1 MLRIQP
7 LAYGPDSAGLFAP
20 LAQEP
25 WAAWLDSGGQGLDI
39 LVARPSQTLVCR
51 GAMTRISAGDR
62 QEDSD
67 LCPFELL
74 RQALGPRVGL
84 AGDFGF
90 VGGALGYF
98 GYDLGR
104 RIEQMP
110 DFHLPHPM
118 PDMAFGIYP
127 WALRVDHG
135 RKTRELVALADRLDE
150 SQWQALVGFWRELI
164 AAGPGAGTQGDG
176 LRASGRPQGVPDFEG
191 YARAFA
197 AVQDYICAGDC
208 YQVNLARRF
217 SAEASGDPWPGY
229 CQLRARSPAPFG
241 AYLNLPF
248 GQILSNSPERFMR
261 VQDGRVMTSP
271 IKGSRPRHAE
281 PELDAASLRE
291 LEASTKDRAE
301 NLMIVDLLRNNLGKV
316 CVPGSVEVEALFR
329 SASFATVHH
338 LISDISGR
346 LRPEHDAL
354 SLLKAAF
361 PGGSITGAPKLRA
374 MGIIEELE
382 VARRG
387 PYCGS
392 LAWMGF
398 DGSLDSN
405 ILIRTLVHQAG
416 RLEFWAGGG
425 IVADS
430 RLEDEFAETQH
441 KARAMLEMLGGVD

>member
-1 MLRIQP
+1 MLRIQS
-7 LAYGPDSAGLFAP
+7 LAYGPDSASLFAP
-20 LAQEP
+20 LAREP
-25 WAAWLDSGGQGLDI
+25 WAAFLDSGGQGLDI

-51 GAMTRISAGDR
+51 GASTRISSGDR
-62 QEDSD
+62 YEDSD

-84 AGDFGF
+84 AADVGF

-104 RIEQMP
+104 RIEQVA
-110 DFHLPHPM
+110 DRHSPHPM

-135 RKTRELVALADRLDE
+135 RKTRELVALE
-150 SQWQALVGFWRELI
+150 SQVDEPRWQALVGFWQALI
-164 AAGPGAGTQGDG
+164 AAAPETRAQGEG
-176 LRASGRPQGVPDFEG
+176 LKARDRPQGKPDFEG
-191 YARAFA
+191 YAKAFA

-217 SAEASGDPWPGY
+217 GAEASGDPWTGY
-229 CQLRARSPAPFG
+229 CRLRARSPAPFG

-248 GQILSNSPERFMR
+248 GQMLSNSPERFVQ

-281 PELDAASLRE
+281 AQADAASLRA
-291 LEASTKDRAE
+291 LETSAKDRAE
-301 NLMIVDLLRNNLGKV
+301 NLMIVDLLRNDLGKV
-316 CVPGSVEVEALFR
+316 CVPGSVQVEALFR

-346 LRPEHDAL
+346 LRPEQDAL
-354 SLLKAAF
+354 SLLRAAF

-374 MGIIEELE
+374 MDIIEELE

-392 LAWMGF
+392 LAWIGF
-398 DGSLDSN
+398 DGSMDSN

-441 KARAMLEMLGGVD
+441 KARAILEMLEG